1 MSAGDR
7 ALDKASLRA
16 AVLESDTA
24 RQVRRMGRGLP
35 LLLASLP
42 MLLFYLLPLVA
53 LVLRVSPADLLSNLV
68 DPQVAQAI
76 QVSMT
81 TTLIATGAT
90 FVFGTPLAYLLA
102 RRRFPGRA
110 VVDTLVDLPMLLP
123 PAVAGVALLVTFGR
137 RGLLGPY
144 LTDAGIE
151 IAFTQIA
158 VIMAEIFVASPFFV
172 KSAISAFAAVD
183 REVEQAAA
191 VDGASKL
198 ATFARIT
205 VPLSI
210 SALFGGLVMTW
221 ARALGEF
228 GATIIF
234 AGNFPGR
241 TQTMPLA
248 IYIGFE
254 IDLNVALT
262 LSAVLL
268 AIAFAVLL
276 VVKAILR
283 QRVEVNL

>member
-1 MSAGDR
+1 M
-7 ALDKASLRA
+7 
-16 AVLESDTA
+16 
-24 RQVRRMGRGLP
+24 
-35 LLLASLP
+35 
-42 MLLFYLLPLVA
+42 
-53 LVLRVSPADLLSNLV
+53 
-68 DPQVAQAI
+68 
-76 QVSMT
+76 
-81 TTLIATGAT
+81 
-90 FVFGTPLAYLLA
+90 
-102 RRRFPGRA
+102 
-110 VVDTLVDLPMLLP
+110 
-123 PAVAGVALLVTFGR
+123 TFGR

-183 REVEQAAA
+183 RELERAAA
-191 VDGASKL
+191 VDGASPL
-198 ATFARIT
+198 RAFLSIT
-205 VPLSI
+205 APLSA

-234 AGNFPGR
+234 AGNFQGR

-254 IDLNVALT
+254 LDLRIALT

-268 AIAFAVLL
+268 AIAFTVLL
-276 VVKAILR
+276 VVKAVLR
-283 QRVEVNL
+283 QRVAVSL

>member
-1 MSAGDR
+1 MSAGDK
-7 ALDKASLRA
+7 ALDRASLRA
-16 AVLESDTA
+16 TVLDGDAA
-24 RQVRRMGRGLP
+24 RQVRRAGRGLP

-68 DPQVAQAI
+68 DLQVAQAI
-76 QVSMT
+76 QVSIT

-144 LTDAGIE
+144 LTDAGIT
-151 IAFTQIA
+151 IAFTQVA
-158 VIMAEIFVASPFFV
+158 VILAEIFVASPFFV

-183 REVEQAAA
+183 RELERAAA
-191 VDGASKL
+191 VDGATPLRAFLSV
-198 ATFARIT
+198 T

-254 IDLNVALT
+254 IDLDVALT
-262 LSAVLL
+262 LSAILL

>member
-1 MSAGDR
+1 MSASDR
-7 ALDKASLRA
+7 ALDRARLRA
-16 AVLESDTA
+16 TVLDSGTA
-24 RQVRRMGRGLP
+24 RKVRRVGRGLP
-35 LLLASLP
+35 LLLVSLP

-110 VVDTLVDLPMLLP
+110 VLDTLVDLPMLLP

-144 LTDAGIE
+144 LTNAGIE
-151 IAFTQIA
+151 IAFTQVA
-158 VIMAEIFVASPFFV
+158 VILAEIFVASPFFV

-183 REVEQAAA
+183 RELERAAA
-191 VDGASKL
+191 VDGASPL
-198 ATFARIT
+198 RAFLGVTL
-205 VPLSI
+205 PLSI

-254 IDLNVALT
+254 IDLNIALT

-268 AIAFAVLL
+268 TIAFAVLL
-276 VVKAILR
+276 LVKAILR